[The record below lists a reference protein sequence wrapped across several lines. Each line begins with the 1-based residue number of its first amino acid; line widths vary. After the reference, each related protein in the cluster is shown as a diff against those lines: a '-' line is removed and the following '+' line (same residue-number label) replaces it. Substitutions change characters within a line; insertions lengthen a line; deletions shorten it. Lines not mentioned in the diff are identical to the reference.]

1 MEELLFWLF
10 TLATALLIPGC
21 MIGFGRHFRDHPP
34 GEINSS
40 FGYRSARSM
49 RNRETW
55 DFAHAY
61 SGRFWY
67 RAGRPMLAVTLVWM
81 LALLGRDIGT
91 VGQSGILLTGLQL
104 VPLLA
109 VIPATERALKRE
121 FDDDDFGRK
130 R

>member
-1 MEELLFWLF
+1 MTEFLFWLF
-10 TLATALLIPGC
+10 TLMTVLLIPGC

-81 LALLGRDIGT
+81 HGGAVWHPIDRLAAGSSSGGHSRHGT
-91 VGQSGILLTGLQL
+91 GAET
-104 VPLLA
+104 
-109 VIPATERALKRE
+109 
-121 FDDDDFGRK
+121 
-130 R
+130 